1 MVERIIS
8 ETVEKHAK
16 KKTEPIVKET
26 TVDCAELQ
34 RVILRLPWLGTVST
48 GYRKDIIAAITRG
61 FA

>member
-16 KKTEPIVKET
+16 KTEPTVKET